1 MSVRSVDRAAVPSSE
16 RISCVVGVVVEVAV
30 VIYAISARLSAE
42 IRRLRRAEGWRVHTI
57 ARHLG
62 LHHSTVKRA
71 LAGEESRA
79 CTPRRRDSMLDP
91 YEDFVRSTLERY
103 PRLPASVLHE
113 MVVRRG
119 YPGGPDYFR
128 HRLAQLGLRPRRAP
142 EAFFTLRTLPG
153 EQAQVDWAH
162 FGTRKVEGGTRR
174 LMAFVMVLS
183 YSRWIF
189 LRFFWDER
197 LPSFLAGHVEAFR
210 FFGGV
215 PRSALYDNLKSAVL
229 EREGDAIR
237 FHPRMLEMV
246 DHYGFDPRPVAVARG
261 NEKGRVERAIR
272 YVRTSF
278 FPLRRTWSLEALNRA
293 APEWCQQVAGRRPWP
308 QDRRRTVEQAYREEL
323 GSLRALPEA
332 FPAHEEVVV
341 QAGKSPWAR
350 FDANRYSIPHDR
362 IRRPLILHAEPERV
376 RVFDRGE
383 LIAQHERC
391 WDKGQRVE
399 TPSHLEA
406 LAQEKR
412 RARLHRQQD
421 RLLDAAPK
429 AEALLREMGRRQ
441 HSLRTAVDRLS
452 RLLDEVGPEE
462 LSTAIEEALTAG
474 SPHPQT
480 VRLILD
486 RRRRK
491 RRQPPPVPVRMPDDP
506 RLEKLVVRAHDLA
519 DYDPEEDS

>member
-1 MSVRSVDRAAVPSSE
+1 M
-16 RISCVVGVVVEVAV
+16 IL
-30 VIYAISARLSAE
+30 AISARLAAE
-42 IRRLRRAEGWRVHTI
+42 IRRLRSVEGWRVHTI

-62 LHHSTVKRA
+62 LHHSTVERA
-71 LAGEESRA
+71 LARA
-79 CTPRRRDSMLDP
+79 GCTAPEPRRRPSMLDSF
-91 YEDFVRSTLERY
+91 EDFVRTTLERF

-113 MVVRRG
+113 MLVRRG
-119 YPGGPDYFR
+119 YRGGPDYFR
-128 HRLAQLGLRPRRAP
+128 HRLLQLGLRPRRAP
-142 EAFFTLRTLPG
+142 EAFLTLRTLPG

-162 FGTRKVEGGTRR
+162 FGSRKVEGGVRR

-246 DHYGFDPRPVAVARG
+246 DHYGFDPRPVAPARG

-278 FPLRRTWSLEALNRA
+278 FPLRRTWSLETLNRA
-293 APEWCQQVAGRRPWP
+293 APEWCREIAGRRAWP

-323 GSLRALPEA
+323 GFLRSLPEN

-341 QAGKSPWAR
+341 QAGKSPWVR

-362 IRRPLILHAEPERV
+362 IRRPLTLHAEPQRI
-376 RVFDRGE
+376 RIFDRGE
-383 LIAQHERC
+383 LVAQHDRS
-391 WDKGQRVE
+391 WDKGQLVE
-399 TPSHLEA
+399 TPEHLEA
-406 LAQEKR
+406 LKREKR
-412 RARLHRQQD
+412 KARLHRQQD
-421 RLLDAAPK
+421 RLLLAIPV
-429 AEALLREMGRRQ
+429 AETLLREMGARQ
-441 HSLRTAVDRLS
+441 QSLRTAVDRLS
-452 RLLDEVGPEE
+452 RLLDEVGPYE
-462 LSTAIEEALTAG
+462 LAAAIDEAIAAG
-474 SPHPQT
+474 SPHPET

-491 RRQPPPVPVRMPDDP
+491 RRQPPAIPVRIPDDP
-506 RLEKLVVRAHDLA
+506 RLEKLVVRSHDLA
-519 DYDPEEDS
+519 DYDPEDHSDD

>member
-1 MSVRSVDRAAVPSSE
+1 MIAS
-16 RISCVVGVVVEVAV
+16 
-30 VIYAISARLSAE
+30 ISARLAAE
-42 IRRLRRAEGWRVHTI
+42 IRRLRSVEGWRIHTI

-71 LAGEESRA
+71 LERAGCA
-79 CTPRRRDSMLDP
+79 APAPRRRPSMLDP
-91 YEDFVRSTLERY
+91 YEDFVRATLERF

-119 YPGGPDYFR
+119 YRGGPDYFR
-128 HRLAQLGLRPRRAP
+128 HRLLQLGLRPRRAP
-142 EAFFTLRTLPG
+142 EAFLTLRTLPG

-162 FGTRKVEGGTRR
+162 FGQRKVEGGIRR

-197 LPSFLAGHVEAFR
+197 LPSFLAGHVAAFR

-293 APEWCQQVAGRRPWP
+293 APEWCRQVAGRRPWP

-323 GSLRALPEA
+323 GFLRPLPED
-332 FPAHEEVVV
+332 FPAHEEVIV
-341 QAGKSPWAR
+341 QAGKSPYVR
-350 FDANRYSIPHDR
+350 FDANRYSVPHDR
-362 IRRPLILHAEPERV
+362 IRRPLVLHAEPERV
-376 RVFDRGE
+376 RIFDGGE
-383 LIAQHERC
+383 LVAEHPRS
-391 WDKGQRVE
+391 WDKGQLVE
-399 TPSHLEA
+399 TPEHLEA
-406 LAQEKR
+406 LRRDKR
-412 RARLHRQQD
+412 KATLYRQQE
-421 RLLDAAPK
+421 RLLLAAPP
-429 AEALLREMGRRQ
+429 AEALLREMGARQ
-441 HSLRTAVDRLS
+441 QSLRTAVDRLT
-452 RLLDEVGPEE
+452 RLLDEAGPVE
-462 LSTAIEEALTAG
+462 LSIAIEEAIAVG
-474 SPHPQT
+474 SPHPET

-486 RRRRK
+486 RRRRV
-491 RRQPPPVPVRMPDDP
+491 RRQPPPVPVRVPDDP
-506 RLEKLVVRAHDLA
+506 RLEKLVVRSHDLS